1 MESFH
6 LGFCRAVCPGPPP
19 ALVSIVLP
27 FLHYSRPCAAPRSF
41 SVLGVLLVF
50 CSLGHDG
57 RVQPLRG
64 HLARALLRLLV
75 FAMERVHIPVRWL
88 PIVLP
93 SRQVSASHRE
103 CPPHFTR
110 FSSASATSST
120 SPQPR
125 LLHSGW
131 EGVGEKS
138 QGPAASLVCS
148 QCGTRGL
155 PSSAAGLGFPF
166 GAGSA
171 VGYAPL
177 LLWLLLAKR
186 GT

>member
-120 SPQPR
+120 SPQPGNSPSPSPACFTLGGR
-125 LLHSGW
+125 VSGRSLRAPQPHW
-131 EGVGEKS
+131 CVLSVG
-138 QGPAASLVCS
+138 QG
-148 QCGTRGL
+148 
-155 PSSAAGLGFPF
+155 
-166 GAGSA
+166 GS
-171 VGYAPL
+171 PL
-177 LLWLLLAKR
+177 LLLASVSHL
-186 GT
+186 GQAVQ